1 MQGTQRYVVF
11 AYLAL
16 GFLVFM
22 TMDRLLGALFYAVE
36 LPNPGVIGSGFTLVS
51 LIGLAAAVGLGFF
64 LYRHPRANE
73 FSHEVV
79 TELRKVTWPSR
90 KETQSQTVVVIITT
104 IIIALILGLF
114 DFIWA
119 ELTGLIYL

>member
-16 GFLVFM
+16 GFLLFM
-22 TMDRLLGALFYAVE
+22 TLDRVLGALFYAVE
-36 LPNPGVIGSGFTLVS
+36 IPNPGVIGSRFTLVS
-51 LIGLAAAVGLGFF
+51 LIGLVVAVGAAFVT
-64 LYRHPRANE
+64 YRNPRANE

-90 KETQSQTVVVIITT
+90 KETQSSTVVVIITT

-119 ELTGLIYL
+119 ELTGIIYK

>member
-11 AYLAL
+11 AYLAM

-22 TMDRLLGALFYAVE
+22 TLDRMLGALFYAVE
-36 LPNPGVIGSGFTLVS
+36 IPNPGVIGSGFTLVS
-51 LIGLAAAVGLGFF
+51 LIGLVVAAGLGVFA
-64 LYRHPRANE
+64 YRHPRASE
-73 FSHEVV
+73 FSNEVV
-79 TELRKVTWPSR
+79 TELRKVSWPSR
-90 KETQSQTVVVIITT
+90 KETQSQTIVVIITT
-104 IIIALILGLF
+104 VIIALILGLF

>member
-16 GFLVFM
+16 GFMLFM
-22 TMDRLLGALFYAVE
+22 TLDRVLGAVFYAAD
-36 LPNPGVIGSGFTLVS
+36 LPNPGVIGSRFTLVS
-51 LIGLAAAVGLGFF
+51 TIGLLIGAGAAFWA
-64 LYRHPRANE
+64 YRHPRANE

-79 TELRKVTWPSR
+79 NELRKVTWPGR
-90 KETQSQTVVVIITT
+90 KETQSQTVVVIVTT
-104 IIIALILGLF
+104 LIIALILGLF

>member
-16 GFLVFM
+16 GFLLFM
-22 TMDRLLGALFYAVE
+22 TLDQLFGAVVYAAE
-36 LPNPGVIGSGFTLVS
+36 LPNPALIGSRFTLASMIALV
-51 LIGLAAAVGLGFF
+51 LAVAGGMFA
-64 LYRHPRANE
+64 YKNPKAHE

-79 TELRKVTWPSR
+79 SELRKVSWPSR
-90 KETQSQTVVVIITT
+90 KETQSSTVVVIITT
-104 IIIALILGLF
+104 LIIAAILGLF